1 MKSEWLWDSKLTERQ
16 AARILKDGRDP
27 RFLMLAEKLIGR
39 LSPPKKVFAFLDKGT
54 FCQNWAKI
62 KKRLR
67 TDAWMQDK
75 VVFWQVIY
83 EATLEE
89 LKNQGFK
96 LRKREE
102 KSISEVQRAVAAQIK
117 EWRLGKGLTQK
128 QFAAKLNV
136 IQPYISRLEKG
147 TENVSLETLEK
158 ISKVLGCQVKI
169 KFSKK

>member
-16 AARILKDGRDP
+16 AAGILKDSRDP
-27 RFLMLAEKLIGR
+27 RFLMVAEKLIGR
-39 LSPPKKVFAFLDKGT
+39 LSPPKKVFAFLDKET

-75 VVFWQVIY
+75 VIFWQIIY
-83 EATLEE
+83 EAILEE
-89 LKNQGFK
+89 LKKQGFQ
-96 LRKREE
+96 LRKKEE
-102 KSISEVQRAVAAQIK
+102 KSGSETQRVVADQIK
-117 EWRLGKGLTQK
+117 EWRLSKGLTQK
-128 QFAAKLNV
+128 QFASKLNV

-158 ISKVLGCQVKI
+158 ISKVFGCQVEI
-169 KFSKK
+169 KFSRK